1 MKIFKVLSV
10 AFCLSALAAL
20 AVSCSKDA
28 TLDEGKLTN
37 KFLIDIDNVTAP
49 EKIEANMAFDLLLN
63 GYVGPD
69 GCHHFSNF
77 NIEKTNKVV
86 NIEVWGEAPTTPENC
101 TQAIVFLNN
110 QKLNLKLEEKGTY
123 QLRFK
128 RKNGTYLEKS
138 VTVE

>member
-10 AFCLSALAAL
+10 AFCLSALAVL
-20 AVSCSKDA
+20 AASCSKDA

-37 KFLIDIDNVTAP
+37 KFLIDVDNVTAP

-77 NIEKTNKVV
+77 KSSTIGKAALYPFAPK
-86 NIEVWGEAPTTPENC
+86 IIPSGKEVAFLLAP
-101 TQAIVFLNN
+101 
-110 QKLNLKLEEKGTY
+110 
-123 QLRFK
+123 
-128 RKNGTYLEKS
+128 
-138 VTVE
+138 